1 MRGHP
6 VRRTVGVILG
16 VSVLVLLLAGA
27 GAAAWVIS
35 VADSAPNIGD
45 LRPKTEGAT
54 STVYAADGSRLGF
67 ISSVVLRRPVTARD
81 VPRVMG
87 RATVAI
93 EDRRFYQHQGV
104 DYLGIVRAAVRNI
117 TSGKSLQ
124 GGSTLTMQLVR
135 NLYLYDERSKK
146 SLTRKIKE
154 AKLAQELEKVHSKR
168 WILQEYMN
176 DVAYGTVGGQTA
188 IGVQAAARMFFD
200 KPARDL
206 TLSEAALLAG
216 LPQAPSEYNPF
227 FSPSSAVKR
236 RNEVLDSMAK
246 SGAITP
252 AQAVAGKR
260 APLGVKRNSY
270 FQVRR
275 EGFFFDYVQQ
285 SLYRRYGAA
294 AVRQGGLRIYTTI
307 EPRLQDLAR
316 QSIAGQLNQPGDP
329 ASALVAIDPRNG
341 YIRAMASSANYGTTK
356 YNYAAQGQR
365 QPGSTFKVMV
375 LMAALR
381 KGIDPTSTYYTSKEL
396 SPGWLQGYPSYG
408 VSTYAHTYGGSMNLV
423 TATLK
428 SDNTVYAQ
436 LDADVG
442 PEAVRQAAYDLGI
455 TAKLDAY
462 PAEGLGGLT
471 NGVSPLEMSNALA
484 TVSSGGIRNKP
495 IAIRRVVF
503 PSGRADDVGRPKRVR
518 AFPDG
523 VAAEARKILEQ
534 NVQAGT
540 GTAANYGCPA
550 GGKTGTTSDY
560 KDAWFVGFTPEM
572 STAVWVGYPNPPIP
586 MRSVHGITV
595 AGGTFPAQIWHD
607 FMSVAHGS
615 YCGDFTPPTTPFQGS
630 QFFGKYASTGGGN
643 YSGGGGSNGG
653 GGGTGGG
660 TGGGGNGGG
669 SRPNGAPA
677 PQTGGG
683 GGGGGNPN
691 YNNPNLY
698 ATPPQGPPPTGGGGG
713 AGTGH

>member
-1 MRGHP
+1 M
-6 VRRTVGVILG
+6 RRTVGVIIA
-16 VSVLVLLLAGA
+16 VLATVLLLASV
-27 GAAAWVIS
+27 GAAAWVAS
-35 VADSAPNIGD
+35 VVDSTPDIGE
-45 LRPKTEGAT
+45 LKPRTEGAT

-67 ISSVVLRRPVTARD
+67 ISSVVLRRPVTSRD
-81 VPRVMG
+81 IPRVMG
-87 RATVAI
+87 QATVAI
-93 EDRRFYQHQGV
+93 EDRRFYEHHGV
-104 DYLGIVRAAVRNI
+104 DYLGIVRAAVRNLA
-117 TSGKSLQ
+117 SGESLQ

-135 NLYLYDERSKK
+135 NLYLFDQRSKK

-154 AKLAQELEKVHSKR
+154 AKLAQELERRHSKR
-168 WILQEYMN
+168 WILAQYMN

-206 TLSEAALLAG
+206 SLPEAALLAG

-227 FSPSSAVKR
+227 FSPSSALKR
-236 RNEVLDSMAK
+236 RNEVLGSMVK
-246 SGAITP
+246 TGAITR
-252 AQAVAGKR
+252 AQAMAAKR
-260 APLGVKRNSY
+260 APLGTRRNSY
-270 FQVRR
+270 FQERR

-285 SLYRRYGAA
+285 ALYRRYGAA
-294 AVRQGGLRIYTTI
+294 TVRQGGLRIYTTI
-307 EPRLQDLAR
+307 EPRLQELAR
-316 QSIAGQLNQPGDP
+316 QSIAGQLSDPGDP

-341 YIRAMASSANYGTTK
+341 YIRAMASSASYGTTQ

-381 KGIDPTSTYYTSKEL
+381 KGIDPESTYYTSKPLE
-396 SPGWLQGYPSYG
+396 PGWLKGYPTYG
-408 VSTYAHTYGGSMNLV
+408 VSTYSHDYGGSMNLV

-471 NGVSPLEMSNALA
+471 NGVSPLEMANAFA
-484 TVSSGGIRNKP
+484 TIASAGIRNKP
-495 IAIRRVVF
+495 IAIQRVVF
-503 PSGRADDVGRPKRVR
+503 PGGRAEDLGKPRRVR

-523 VAAEARKILEQ
+523 MAAEAQKILEE
-534 NVQAGT
+534 NVQSGT
-540 GTAANYGCPA
+540 GTAAGFGCPA
-550 GGKTGTTSDY
+550 AGKTGTTSDY

-572 STAVWVGYPNPPIP
+572 ATSVWVGYPNPPTP
-586 MRSVHGITV
+586 MTSVHGITV

-615 YCGDFTPPTTPFQGS
+615 FCGSFPAPSQPFQGTP
-630 QFFGKYASTGGGN
+630 FFGRYASTGGGD
-643 YSGGGGSNGG
+643 YRSGGGYGGNGGANGG
-653 GGGTGGG
+653 GGGTSPGSQP
-660 TGGGGNGGG
+660 GN
-669 SRPNGAPA
+669 
-677 PQTGGG
+677 GGG
-683 GGGGGNPN
+683 GGGGAGGGAGGGNPN
-691 YNNPNLY
+691 YRNPNLY
-698 ATPPQGPPPTGGGGG
+698 ETPPQGPPPTGGGGG
-713 AGTGH
+713 GGGGAGTGN